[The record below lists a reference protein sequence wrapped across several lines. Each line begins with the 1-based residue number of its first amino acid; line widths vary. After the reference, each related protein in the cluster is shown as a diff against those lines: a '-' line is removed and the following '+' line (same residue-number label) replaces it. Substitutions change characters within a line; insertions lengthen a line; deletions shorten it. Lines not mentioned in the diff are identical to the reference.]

1 MKTKDF
7 TPGLLVYYKPGNQ
20 HGYVSS
26 TNAAFV
32 FVNYFGG
39 NTISSPQAAKLALY
53 SMVIGIA
60 IGLIIAAIISN

>member
-39 NTISSPQAAKLALY
+39 NTISSPQAAKPEDLEI
-53 SMVIGIA
+53 VINVYECTQIVTT
-60 IGLIIAAIISN
+60 NY

>member
-39 NTISSPQAAKLALY
+39 NTISSPQATKPEDLEI
-53 SMVIGIA
+53 VINVYECTQIVTT
-60 IGLIIAAIISN
+60 NY